1 MKLRCYAKWPF
12 QLGMLMPAVGRFA
25 ITIQIIEAPS
35 AALQRTIQV
44 RAGLMRILEISCLD
58 KSIVQIGVG
67 CFVNAIL
74 NGLDQNYI

>member
-44 RAGLMRILEISCLD
+44 HAGWMRILEISCLV
-58 KSIVQIGVG
+58 KSILQIGME
-67 CFVNAIL
+67 CFITALPFYMDIL
-74 NGLDQNYI
+74 